1 MKRLFTDEIDN
12 MRELGGYFTKDGKII
27 RYDFLIRSNLPK
39 SLSEENINYLLDKKI
54 TTIIDLRNNE
64 EIAKKPGVFY
74 NSNLFR
80 YNHVK
85 IKGDG
90 KIPDSPEMV
99 YDSYV
104 EMIEGKEEIGK
115 VFNIIAN
122 ADDGVLFYCN
132 AGKDRTGV
140 VSALIL
146 KSLGV
151 KDKDIVLDYIASGI
165 YLMEM
170 LEEFANSTQIVD
182 IKSIITPNP
191 DTMFKVLSYVEKKYD
206 NIENY
211 LYSCGV
217 TQKELKHIKKK
228 AGVYVD

>member
-12 MRELGGYFTKDGKII
+12 MRELGGYSTKDGKII

-182 IKSIITPNP
+182 IKSIIIPNP